1 MSEKPKKRFRLFDL
15 NRDGKGVEK
24 KDVVTSTGLKGF
36 FYRYRLSFGK
46 LLSVNILY
54 VLGNIFLLFLIL
66 TLAGYTKQTY
76 YTPLSDTFSVQ
87 NGIYTAA
94 GTLFSSDLAVRTLL
108 GQQTSATANT
118 TLTYVFW
125 ALSALTVFTFGCVN
139 TGCVYI
145 LRQLI
150 TGEPVFV
157 WSDFWYAVKRNW
169 KQALPLGILDAAI
182 LFLLPY
188 NIYTMLV
195 SDGNYLTSLLLW
207 MNVIL
212 LILYFFMRSYMYL
225 QLVTFDIRIGKLI
238 KNAFIFALLGWK
250 RNFMALFG
258 TLLLAALEVLL
269 LMSGTGVLLPLA
281 IAMPLMIFFSHTS
294 FMGTYAAYYVVKP
307 YMIDPALAE
316 KAEKE
321 AAQAAETSADDA
333 SEEDQ

>member
-1 MSEKPKKRFRLFDL
+1 LSEKPKKRFRLFDL

-36 FYRYRLSFGK
+36 FYRYKLSFGK

-54 VLGNIFLLFLIL
+54 VLGNIFLIFLIL
-66 TLAGYTKQTY
+66 TLAGYTKLTY
-76 YTPLSDTFSVQ
+76 FAPLSDTFSVQ
-87 NGIYTAA
+87 NGIYTSA
-94 GTLFSSDLAVRTLL
+94 GSLSSADLAIQTLL

-125 ALSALTVFTFGCVN
+125 GLSALTLLTFGCVN
-139 TGCVYI
+139 AGCTYL

-150 TGEPVFV
+150 TGEPVFA

-169 KQALPLGILDAAI
+169 KQAMPLGALDGAI
-182 LFLLPY
+182 LVLLPY

-195 SDGNYLTSLLLW
+195 SDGNYFTSLLLW

-212 LILYFFMRSYMYL
+212 LLLYTFMRFYMYL
-225 QLVTFDIRIGKLI
+225 QLVTFDIRTGKLI
-238 KNAFIFALLGWK
+238 KNSFIFALLGWK

-258 TLLLAALEVLL
+258 ILIMAALEVLL

-281 IAMPLMIFFSHTS
+281 IAMPLMIFFSHAS
-294 FMGTYAAYYVVKP
+294 FMGTYAAYYVIKP
-307 YMIDPALAE
+307 HMIDPALAE
-316 KAEKE
+316 KA
-321 AAQAAETSADDA
+321 AAESADA
-333 SEEDQ
+333 SENDPSTENE

>member
-36 FYRYRLSFGK
+36 FYRYRLSFSK

-54 VLGNIFLLFLIL
+54 VLGNILLLFLIL

-76 YTPLSDTFSVQ
+76 YAPLSDTFSVQ
-87 NGIYTAA
+87 SGIYSAA
-94 GTLFSSDLAVRTLL
+94 GSASSSDLAIRTLL
-108 GQQTSATANT
+108 GQQTSSTANT
-118 TLTYVFW
+118 VLTYIFW
-125 ALSALTVFTFGCVN
+125 GLSALTIFTFGCVN
-139 TGCVYI
+139 TGCTYI

-150 TGEPVFV
+150 TGEPVFA
-157 WSDFWYAVKRNW
+157 WSDFRYAVKRNW

-188 NIYTMLV
+188 NIYTMLA

-212 LILYFFMRSYMYL
+212 LVLYTFMRPYMYL
-225 QLVTFDIRIGKLI
+225 QLVTFDIRIGKLF

-258 TLLLAALEVLL
+258 TLLLIALEVLL
-269 LMSGTGVLLPLA
+269 LMSGTGLLLPLA
-281 IAMPLMIFFSHTS
+281 IAMPLLLFFSHTS
-294 FMGTYAAYYVVKP
+294 FMGVYAAYYVIKP
-307 YMIDPALAE
+307 YMIDPAM
-316 KAEKE
+316 AEKE
-321 AAQAAETSADDA
+321 AMQAAGSADADG
-333 SEEDQ
+333 SESKDEQ